1 MKQTVRRSLTVS
13 LLMTVLVLILPYLA
27 PPKLV
32 LRFLP
37 KDIYEAG
44 RNHPAPSKKR
54 QLLGHILTLI
64 FFAYF
69 ICIMKKNA
77 DEIQREN
84 LGFPEAFKR
93 LAAFPYVE
101 KLFDIIVLDQFL
113 CMSSGW
119 FQRFYPETKSCT
131 GWHNRGWN
139 NRQQAARLL
148 IYPLVCAVQAH
159 LLTKG
164 NDHDCPAADKAVPAN
179 ENAAE

>member
-1 MKQTVRRSLTVS
+1 MKQTVKRSLTVS
-13 LLMTVLVLILPYLA
+13 VLMGLLVMILPYLA

-32 LRFLP
+32 LRLLP

-44 RNHPAPSKKR
+44 KAHPAPSRKR

-64 FFAYF
+64 YFAYF
-69 ICIMKKNA
+69 IYIMKKNT
-77 DEIQREN
+77 DEIRQEN
-84 LGFPEAFKR
+84 LTFAEAFKR
-93 LAAFPYVE
+93 LAAFLYVE

-119 FQRFYPETKSCT
+119 YQRFYPETKDCA

-139 NRQQAARLL
+139 NKQQISRLML
-148 IYPLVCAVQAH
+148 YPIACAVQAY

-164 NDHDCPAADKAVPAN
+164 NDKA
-179 ENAAE
+179 